1 MCLSVLYRIYKN
13 FINGSLAAG
22 VATLIDATP
31 TWQPSTTAGAS
42 SFDYFL
48 TIRAVVVGVELSSSE
63 VVSAATTPYIATALE
78 LTWPKSAE
86 ELHLIRVGGH
96 TFAKH

>member
-1 MCLSVLYRIYKN
+1 M
-13 FINGSLAAG
+13 
-22 VATLIDATP
+22 
-31 TWQPSTTAGAS
+31 
-42 SFDYFL
+42 
-48 TIRAVVVGVELSSSE
+48 VVGVEPSSSE